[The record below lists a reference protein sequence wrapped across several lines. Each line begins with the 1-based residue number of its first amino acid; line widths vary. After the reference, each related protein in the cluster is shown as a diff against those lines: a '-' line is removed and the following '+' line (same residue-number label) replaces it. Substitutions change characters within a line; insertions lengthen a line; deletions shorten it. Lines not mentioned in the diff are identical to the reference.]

1 MTDPKTALLAVAA
14 MCIGGLAFSIYSG
27 HAVMFMAG
35 LMMGAIAER
44 RELRRLRA
52 ERFRLRRELATTKAK
67 IRRIRAETVPVR
79 DYAEMSDLLAVLT
92 EMYENQGKRPE

>member
-35 LMMGAIAER
+35 LMMGAILCVCIINVIIAE
-44 RELRRLRA
+44 
-52 ERFRLRRELATTKAK
+52 
-67 IRRIRAETVPVR
+67 
-79 DYAEMSDLLAVLT
+79 
-92 EMYENQGKRPE
+92 

>member
-1 MTDPKTALLAVAA
+1 MRLHHQRDHRR
-14 MCIGGLAFSIYSG
+14 MRHF
-27 HAVMFMAG
+27 
-35 LMMGAIAER
+35 IAER

-79 DYAEMSDLLAVLT
+79 DYAEMSDLLAVVLT